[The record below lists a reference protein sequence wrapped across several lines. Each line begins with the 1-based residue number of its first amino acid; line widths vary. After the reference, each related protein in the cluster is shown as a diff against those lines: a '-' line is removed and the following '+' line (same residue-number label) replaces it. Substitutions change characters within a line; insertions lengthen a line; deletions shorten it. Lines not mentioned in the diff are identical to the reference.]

1 MIPPA
6 HSAATAG
13 HSAGFSLVELLA
25 VLALLG
31 ILTATAYP
39 AYTEQ
44 LRQSRRVEGMSALLE
59 LATRLEGYRA
69 DHGTY
74 AGAALGAGALFRPP
88 AAMATTAS
96 PSRRHRRPAT
106 VSAPRRRAATTSIA
120 TAAAHSPW
128 IRWACAGRAMPA
140 DRRAAGARICIC
152 IPRDRGG
159 PAWRMC
165 AAQYELYGQALQHS
179 RIGFQSQPYG
189 IARLLHLAVLRLAH
203 VATATPHSPCL
214 ARRRKSPRS
223 RPRPRGIM
231 R

>member
-74 AGAALGAGALFRPP
+74 AGAALGAGALFP
-88 AAMATTAS
+88 AASRNGHYRLAIEAASATGYRLS
-96 PSRRHRRPAT
+96 AT
-106 VSAPRRRAATTSIA
+106 PTRS
-120 TAAAHSPW
+120 H
-128 IRWACAGRAMPA
+128 
-140 DRRAAGARICIC
+140 DQH
-152 IPRDRGG
+152 RDRCGTLTLDSLG
-159 PAWRMC
+159 VRGTSNASGQTRCWR
-165 AAQYELYGQALQHS
+165 
-179 RIGFQSQPYG
+179 
-189 IARLLHLAVLRLAH
+189 
-203 VATATPHSPCL
+203 
-214 ARRRKSPRS
+214 
-223 RPRPRGIM
+223 
-231 R
+231 